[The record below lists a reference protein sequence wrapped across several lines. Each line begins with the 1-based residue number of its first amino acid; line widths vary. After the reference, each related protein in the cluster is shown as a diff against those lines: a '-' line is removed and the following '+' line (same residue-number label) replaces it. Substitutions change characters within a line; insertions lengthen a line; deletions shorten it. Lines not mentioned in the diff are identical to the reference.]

1 MRNLLI
7 PPAGPIGARTATVA
21 AASRRDRYRRWVAAT
36 TLGELVGFT
45 IPALVGAAVTA
56 AGLRQ
61 AFTVVAMVLAG
72 TGEGAVLGW
81 AQSRVLRRE
90 LPDLRA
96 ADWVR
101 ATAAGA
107 ALAWL
112 IGMTPSSLHD
122 TLATWPL
129 LLLLPVGLLAGAA
142 LLATIGVAQWTVLR
156 RHVGRSAVWVAANAL
171 GWVAGLVVVFTAI
184 GLAPSGPAAVAAAG
198 VLGGL
203 GMGLVVALVTGA
215 FLVCL
220 LDRCGPPGT

>member
-1 MRNLLI
+1 
-7 PPAGPIGARTATVA
+7 
-21 AASRRDRYRRWVAAT
+21 
-36 TLGELVGFT
+36 
-45 IPALVGAAVTA
+45 
-56 AGLRQ
+56 
-61 AFTVVAMVLAG
+61 
-72 TGEGAVLGW
+72 
-81 AQSRVLRRE
+81 
-90 LPDLRA
+90 
-96 ADWVR
+96 VR

-129 LLLLPVGLLAGAA
+129 LLLLPAGLLAGAA

-156 RHVGRSAVWVAANAL
+156 RHVGRSAVW
-171 GWVAGLVVVFTAI
+171 
-184 GLAPSGPAAVAAAG
+184 VAAAG

>member
-1 MRNLLI
+1 
-7 PPAGPIGARTATVA
+7 
-21 AASRRDRYRRWVAAT
+21 
-36 TLGELVGFT
+36 
-45 IPALVGAAVTA
+45 
-56 AGLRQ
+56 
-61 AFTVVAMVLAG
+61 
-72 TGEGAVLGW
+72 
-81 AQSRVLRRE
+81 VLRRE

-129 LLLLPVGLLAGAA
+129 LLLLPAGLLAGAA
-142 LLATIGVAQWTVLR
+142 LLATIGVAQWTALR
-156 RHVGRSAVWVAANAL
+156 RHVGRSAVWVAANA
-171 GWVAGLVVVFTAI
+171 
-184 GLAPSGPAAVAAAG
+184 
-198 VLGGL
+198 LGGL